1 MNQTIK
7 HMKTKLLVIV
17 TLLLSACGPSYTP
30 EEETRLKNSITNLNS
45 EQSKLLSDVNSLRN
59 EYDNLNYEVSELKTE
74 KKIYSS
80 GKTPVYILT
89 LHFQEHKMEL
99 SLDRISFSFDIPV
112 DEQFYKE
119 SKEGTELGHGSRSF
133 KLFHSGD
140 ITIESKRIEY
150 R

>member
-1 MNQTIK
+1 
-7 HMKTKLLVIV
+7 MKIKLLTII

-30 EEETRLKNSITNLNS
+30 EEEVRLKKEITRLNHERDKVR
-45 EQSKLLSDVNSLRN
+45 D
-59 EYDNLNYEVSELKTE
+59 EYRLYQGQADQLKYEIQEYETKKEIYE
-74 KKIYSS
+74 K

-99 SLDRISFSFDIPV
+99 SFDRISFSFDVPV

-119 SKEGTELGHGSRSF
+119 SKIGTQLGHGSRSF
-133 KLFHSGD
+133 KLFHGGD
-140 ITIESKRIEY
+140 ITIENKKIVY

>member
-1 MNQTIK
+1 
-7 HMKTKLLVIV
+7 MKIKLLTII

-30 EEETRLKNSITNLNS
+30 EEEARLKKEITRLNHERDKVR
-45 EQSKLLSDVNSLRN
+45 D
-59 EYDNLNYEVSELKTE
+59 EYRLYQGQADQLKYEIQEYETKKEIYE
-74 KKIYSS
+74 K

-99 SLDRISFSFDIPV
+99 SFDRISFSFDVPV

-119 SKEGTELGHGSRSF
+119 SKIGTQLGHGSRSF
-133 KLFHSGD
+133 KLFHGGD
-140 ITIESKRIEY
+140 ITIENKKIVY

>member
-1 MNQTIK
+1 
-7 HMKTKLLVIV
+7 MKIKLLLIA

-30 EEETRLKNSITNLNS
+30 EEEARLKREITRLSGERSELVQDVRTLQGQHDILKN
-45 EQSKLLSDVNSLRN
+45 
-59 EYDNLNYEVSELKTE
+59 EVSVYQTE
-74 KKIYSS
+74 KKIYDS

-99 SLDRISFSFDIPV
+99 SFDRISFSFDVPV

-119 SKEGTELGHGSRSF
+119 SKIGSELGHGSRSF

-140 ITIESKRIEY
+140 ITIEDKRIEY